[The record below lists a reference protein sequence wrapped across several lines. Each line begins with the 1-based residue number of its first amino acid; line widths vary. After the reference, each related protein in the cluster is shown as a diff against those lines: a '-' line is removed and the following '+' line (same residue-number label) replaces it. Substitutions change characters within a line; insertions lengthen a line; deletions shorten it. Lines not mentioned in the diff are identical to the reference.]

1 MATNKNINPIVFFL
15 SNFIFS
21 MIYIAWSNI
30 IVVTSL
36 ISIRY
41 MDYIRFSLESLTNVE
56 LLNTIINIV
65 TVGYLLYVVIMIFHN
80 GSFIE
85 LIQPKNKLQQE
96 IMYPIYFV
104 SIVIGTIL
112 VINLLYIFQWGG

>member
-112 VINLLYIFQWGG
+112 VINLLYIFQ

>member
-65 TVGYLLYVVIMIFHN
+65 ATPLFLYLIITTYNNSTFQE
-80 GSFIE
+80 F
-85 LIQPKNKLQQE
+85 LIGPKNKEQRQ
-96 IMYPIYFV
+96 IMFVVYFI

-112 VINLLYIFQWGG
+112 VINLLYIFQ